1 MGGWSVMWSHCNLTH
16 WDWIGWFWVKY
27 TNFYKSNQITSRLS
41 AGYFLKIHSVQ
52 PHLYSKQCGRLC
64 TEKLF
69 KQWLL
74 QCCRVNVSSG
84 DHTCSL
90 TAALVSTESQGYKE
104 VGYRAWNIITAYV
117 LIHWWVNNYESV
129 HLKHN
134 KIVTYYPTGI
144 FDSNFMNEEIKLSV
158 IQLARA
164 LQEGRSQSLIRWSL
178 QSPLPPWL
186 THSWCEPI
194 SGFTNLEL
202 LATAASSSR
211 FWIYAVHQQ
220 QGLIHAGSV
229 TLCRFIGCCSEV
241 HVYTE
246 SLNFK

>member
-117 LIHWWVNNYESV
+117 LIHWWVNDYESV

-164 LQEGRSQSLIRWSL
+164 PQEGRSQSLVKKTIQWSGEVYRVRY
-178 QSPLPPWL
+178 PRDWL
-186 THSWCEPI
+186 TVDVNPSQGSQTWSCWLQQLPRVDFE
-194 SGFTNLEL
+194 FTLFTSNRDWYMQVQSHC
-202 LATAASSSR
+202 A
-211 FWIYAVHQQ
+211 
-220 QGLIHAGSV
+220 GL
-229 TLCRFIGCCSEV
+229 
-241 HVYTE
+241 
-246 SLNFK
+246 

>member
-1 MGGWSVMWSHCNLTH
+1 MGCWSVMWSHCNLTH
-16 WDWIGWFWVKY
+16 WDWNGWFWVKY

-84 DHTCSL
+84 DRTCSL

-104 VGYRAWNIITAYV
+104 VGYRVWNIITAFI
-117 LIHWWVNNYESV
+117 LIHWWVNDHESV

-158 IQLARA
+158 IQLACV
-164 LQEGRSQSLIRWSL
+164 LQEGRSQSLVKKTSQWSGEVYRVTPVIDSRL
-178 QSPLPPWL
+178 TL
-186 THSWCEPI
+186 THLRVHKLGVAGYS
-194 SGFTNLEL
+194 SFLE
-202 LATAASSSR
+202 
-211 FWIYAVHQQ
+211 
-220 QGLIHAGSV
+220 
-229 TLCRFIGCCSEV
+229 
-241 HVYTE
+241 
-246 SLNFK
+246 

>member
-117 LIHWWVNNYESV
+117 LIHWWVNDYESV

-134 KIVTYYPTGI
+134 KIVTYYPIATLW
-144 FDSNFMNEEIKLSV
+144 MRKLNWASF
-158 IQLARA
+158 
-164 LQEGRSQSLIRWSL
+164 S
-178 QSPLPPWL
+178 WL
-186 THSWCEPI
+186 VRCRRGGVRVWWRKPS
-194 SGFTNLEL
+194 SDQVKFTE
-202 LATAASSSR
+202 
-211 FWIYAVHQQ
+211 
-220 QGLIHAGSV
+220 SV
-229 TLCRFIGCCSEV
+229 TPVIDSQLMWTHLRV
-241 HVYTE
+241 HKLGVAGYSSFLE
-246 SLNFK
+246 